1 MKNYIFLYYLF
12 LIKKKRDILFQNLEK
27 YNKQL
32 RNEIDGY
39 LIFEI
44 KKISS
49 IYIGRKFTSEL
60 FIPYLEFSHENDLL
74 YSDNIENK

>member
-44 KKISS
+44 KKNLIN
-49 IYIGRKFTSEL
+49 YIGRKFTSEL

>member
-44 KKISS
+44 KKNLINL
-49 IYIGRKFTSEL
+49 YRKK
-60 FIPYLEFSHENDLL
+60 IH
-74 YSDNIENK
+74 K